1 MIKIIELDG
10 MSCQNCVRH
19 VKDALLE
26 IENVSTAQVNL
37 DNKTAT
43 IEYEGK
49 VENSLLDEIINDLG
63 YRITSIKES

>member
-37 DNKTAT
+37 DNKTVT